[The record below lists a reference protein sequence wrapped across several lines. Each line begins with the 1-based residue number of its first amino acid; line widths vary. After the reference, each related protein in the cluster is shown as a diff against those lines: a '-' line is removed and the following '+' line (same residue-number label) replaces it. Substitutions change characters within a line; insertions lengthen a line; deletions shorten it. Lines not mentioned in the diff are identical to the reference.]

1 MRYTGIQMKR
11 FTSPTQKTGEIGET
25 VAVRFLEKKGFQ
37 IVERNYTVRGGEV
50 DIVARENNQ
59 YFFCEVKAVN
69 VSRQRET
76 WPVWQNFTPA
86 KLRRLQQ
93 TAQLYAKQ
101 RGLVLDQI
109 SLMGITVY
117 LDQETRRAK
126 CELVP
131 LVG

>member
-1 MRYTGIQMKR
+1 MKR

-37 IVERNYTVRGGEV
+37 IVERNYTVRSGEV
-50 DIVARENNQ
+50 DIVAREKNQ

-101 RGLVLDQI
+101 RGLALGQI
-109 SLMGITVY
+109 ALMGITVY
-117 LDQETRRAK
+117 LDREARRAK